1 MRLTL
6 ADAGD
11 SIEDANFDE
20 KNAEAQLLR
29 LYNFLEWSKEVLE
42 NSSADKENSFDS
54 ENLTYF
60 DRIFKN
66 EINRLI
72 QLTEQAYEQMLY
84 KDVVKYGF
92 FQLQNI
98 RDIYQEICSKTQPIN
113 TSLIKHFILVQIL
126 VLSPI
131 CPHICEHIY
140 QKIYPNQ
147 SIMNAKWPVHGKFER
162 KFSFYLFIRIVFL
175 DKIDQ
180 SLSDSFEYFQNTIKM
195 FRGRFEKYSNQQ
207 RTNANE
213 NRQATIYIAT
223 NYPQWQ
229 SVVIEEL
236 KKQFQKDSTFPENN
250 VLYPIFK
257 DHPQI
262 DKKYLKKLMPF
273 VTFCKELVADNH
285 NNIQI
290 LNEHLTFD
298 EFKIINDNQDYLK
311 KIFKLN
317 EIHIKEV
324 TDDNRDQFEDITPG
338 LILTNIF
345 YSKHIFFFI

>member
-1 MRLTL
+1 
-6 ADAGD
+6 
-11 SIEDANFDE
+11 
-20 KNAEAQLLR
+20 
-29 LYNFLEWSKEVLE
+29 
-42 NSSADKENSFDS
+42 
-54 ENLTYF
+54 
-60 DRIFKN
+60 
-66 EINRLI
+66 
-72 QLTEQAYEQMLY
+72 
-84 KDVVKYGF
+84 
-92 FQLQNI
+92 
-98 RDIYQEICSKTQPIN
+98 
-113 TSLIKHFILVQIL
+113 
-126 VLSPI
+126 
-131 CPHICEHIY
+131 
-140 QKIYPNQ
+140 
-147 SIMNAKWPVHGKFER
+147 
-162 KFSFYLFIRIVFL
+162 LFIRIVFL